1 MRLGVALLG
10 LLFGSAL
17 VSSGLAAQVRHG
29 SLSVN
34 YVDAQDSQQLG
45 TVFRAWDAAAIDLK
59 RFGLPVPARVRIE
72 ASGNAAQFAGR
83 TGEAAGIAAIT
94 RGATIYTQRLGAL
107 AARGTLP
114 ITIRHEAFH
123 TAQPP
128 GLPRWLAEG
137 LARTFSGES
146 SRDPAGVTGLETLSE
161 SALNAALEGRQ
172 PGKLAQA
179 YVEATRR
186 AAVKLKF
193 GGWKRVFGKAGT

>member
-1 MRLGVALLG
+1 MLG
-10 LLFGSAL
+10 LLLGSAL

-29 SLSVN
+29 NLVVS
-34 YVDAQDSQQLG
+34 YVDARDAEQLAA
-45 TVFRAWDAAAIDLK
+45 VFRAWDAAAGDL
-59 RFGLPVPARVRIE
+59 RRLGLPVPARVRIE
-72 ASGNAAQFAGR
+72 AALNAAGFAQR

-94 RGATIYTQRLGAL
+94 RGATISTQRLGAL

-114 ITIRHEAFH
+114 VTIRHEAFH

-137 LARTFSGES
+137 LARTFSGEG

-161 SALNAALEGRQ
+161 SALSAALAGRQ
-172 PGKLAQA
+172 PARLTQA

-186 AAVKLKF
+186 AAAKLRV
-193 GGWKRVFGKAGT
+193 GGWKGVPGRIGE